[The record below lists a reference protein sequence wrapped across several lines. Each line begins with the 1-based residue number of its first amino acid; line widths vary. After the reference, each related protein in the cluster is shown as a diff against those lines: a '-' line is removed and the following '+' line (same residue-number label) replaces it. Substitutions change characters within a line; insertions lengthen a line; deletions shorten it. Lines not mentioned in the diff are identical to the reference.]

1 MSLEQQLLH
10 MQVDGWCILEGII
23 PEDFITDI
31 RERVQADTA
40 KHRNPNAP
48 DQIGH
53 VSGFINYN
61 QSLVPYLADRR
72 MLNLVDAMFGP
83 YSRISFTSATINEPG
98 NARGGWHADWPF
110 NQKNGGHIPAPY
122 PDAVVHLTTIWM
134 LSSFT
139 RENGGTLIVPGSHRS
154 PDNPT
159 ADNGV
164 PPDEPYPT
172 EMNVS
177 GSAGSVLVMDSR
189 LWHATAANTSTAPR
203 VAVVVRY
210 APWWLNLD
218 VLKPGS
224 EDRQRMVDETGRPEN
239 LVPPIPGPVYHGL
252 PDDVKPLF
260 RHWLA

>member
-1 MSLEQQLLH
+1 MSLEQQLLR

-23 PEDFITDI
+23 PEDCIAVV
-31 RERVQADTA
+31 REHVQTA
-40 KHRNPNAP
+40 TEKHRNPKAP
-48 DQIGH
+48 DRIGH
-53 VSGFINYN
+53 VSGFINFDK
-61 QSLVPYLADRR
+61 SLAPYLADRR
-72 MLNLVDAMFGP
+72 MLDLVEEMLGP

-110 NQKNGGHIPAPY
+110 NQNNGGHIPAPY
-122 PDAVVHLTTIWM
+122 PDVVFHLTTIWM
-134 LSSFT
+134 LTPFSG
-139 RENGGTLIVPGSHRS
+139 ENGGTLIVPGSHRS

-164 PPDEPYPT
+164 PPGEPYAT

-177 GSAGSVLVMDSR
+177 GNAGSVLVMDSR
-189 LWHATAANTSTAPR
+189 LWHATAANTTADPR

-218 VLKPGS
+218 VLKPDS
-224 EDRQRMVDETGRPEN
+224 ADRQRMVDETGRNEN
-239 LVPPIPGPVYHGL
+239 MVPQIPGAVYDGL

-260 RHWLA
+260 RHWLV